1 MNTYK
6 AVIEELGGKV
16 GKTEYWGLKSTA
28 YKIKKNRRA
37 HYAFFNIDA
46 PHAAVAEM
54 ERQMQISTDILRF
67 LTVRVEELDE
77 KPSIQMRK
85 QDDRDRERGDRDGRP
100 DRGDRATEEIAA
112 DVPRGVTAAALA
124 AAADSATVKAAAA
137 GSARALPGQRRQQ
150 RQRQLR
156 PEVKNEHARIIGRR
170 SAPAFYRRR
179 KTCPFTGDNAPVID
193 YKDVRLLQRFISE
206 RGKIVPSRITAVSAK
221 KQRELA
227 KAIKRARFLGLLP
240 YVLK

>member
-1 MNTYK
+1 MPLYEHTFLARQDVTQQQVTGLMNTYK

-100 DRGDRATEEIAA
+100 DRGDRGDRGGRPPRRDGGGFGGGFRDGEGGGSRFGSRPPRTDAPVAA
-112 DVPRGVTAAALA
+112 APVTA
-124 AAADSATVKAAAA
+124 
-137 GSARALPGQRRQQ
+137 GG
-150 RQRQLR
+150 
-156 PEVKNEHARIIGRR
+156 EE
-170 SAPAFYRRR
+170 
-179 KTCPFTGDNAPVID
+179 
-193 YKDVRLLQRFISE
+193 
-206 RGKIVPSRITAVSAK
+206 
-221 KQRELA
+221 
-227 KAIKRARFLGLLP
+227 
-240 YVLK
+240 

>member
-1 MNTYK
+1 MGKADMPLYEHTFLARQDVTQQQVTGLMNTYK

-85 QDDRDRERGDRDGRP
+85 QDDRERERGDRDGRP
-100 DRGDRATEEIAA
+100 DRGDRGDRGGRPPRRDRDDRGFGGGGFRDGEGGGSRFGSRPPRTETPA
-112 DVPRGVTAAALA
+112 PVTA
-124 AAADSATVKAAAA
+124 
-137 GSARALPGQRRQQ
+137 GG
-150 RQRQLR
+150 
-156 PEVKNEHARIIGRR
+156 EE
-170 SAPAFYRRR
+170 
-179 KTCPFTGDNAPVID
+179 
-193 YKDVRLLQRFISE
+193 
-206 RGKIVPSRITAVSAK
+206 
-221 KQRELA
+221 
-227 KAIKRARFLGLLP
+227 
-240 YVLK
+240 

>member
-1 MNTYK
+1 MGKADMPLYEHTFLARQDVTQQQVTGLMNTYK

-67 LTVRVEELDE
+67 LTVRVDELDE

-100 DRGDRATEEIAA
+100 DRGDRG
-112 DVPRGVTAAALA
+112 DRGGRPPRRDRDDRGFGGGGGFR
-124 AAADSATVKAAAA
+124 DGEGG
-137 GSARALPGQRRQQ
+137 GSRFGSRTPRTDT
-150 RQRQLR
+150 
-156 PEVKNEHARIIGRR
+156 P
-170 SAPAFYRRR
+170 
-179 KTCPFTGDNAPVID
+179 APV
-193 YKDVRLLQRFISE
+193 
-206 RGKIVPSRITAVSAK
+206 SAGG
-221 KQRELA
+221 EE
-227 KAIKRARFLGLLP
+227 
-240 YVLK
+240 

>member
-1 MNTYK
+1 MGKADMPLYEHTFLARQDVTQQQVTGLMNTYK

-85 QDDRDRERGDRDGRP
+85 QDDRERERGDRDGRP
-100 DRGDRATEEIAA
+100 DRGDRGDRDDGESRRTSPAA
-112 DVPRGVTAAALA
+112 
-124 AAADSATVKAAAA
+124 
-137 GSARALPGQRRQQ
+137 
-150 RQRQLR
+150 
-156 PEVKNEHARIIGRR
+156 
-170 SAPAFYRRR
+170 
-179 KTCPFTGDNAPVID
+179 
-193 YKDVRLLQRFISE
+193 
-206 RGKIVPSRITAVSAK
+206 
-221 KQRELA
+221 
-227 KAIKRARFLGLLP
+227 
-240 YVLK
+240 